1 MKIIQA
7 LGIGEKLEIMQLLYG
22 LKLFFFLKQKRML
35 KQLCKNRTWSLEGT
49 GFA

>member
-22 LKLFFFLKQKRML
+22 LKLFFFKTKKDVETTVQ
-35 KQLCKNRTWSLEGT
+35 E
-49 GFA
+49 

>member
-22 LKLFFFLKQKRML
+22 LKLFFKQKRML